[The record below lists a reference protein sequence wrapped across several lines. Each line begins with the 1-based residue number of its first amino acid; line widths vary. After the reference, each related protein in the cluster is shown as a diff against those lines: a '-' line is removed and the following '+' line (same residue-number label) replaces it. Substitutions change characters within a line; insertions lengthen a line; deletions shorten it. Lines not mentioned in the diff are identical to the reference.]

1 MSETI
6 YSKKFINSHI
16 SFKKTSFSH
25 EDKEKD
31 IKDFKDEQKTKE
43 SWKILSNFKTSKNF
57 RKSNCIRNIKNPNNL
72 LTPINKESPNK
83 NASGYIPGERNFF
96 NFKFNKAP
104 TLKQNQI
111 EINKII
117 KSKRSKRMK
126 ELNNIYNIILINE
139 SRTFRNNLYVT
150 GNGFFSQKKTKIR
163 RNKSCDEFA
172 LQKYNSY
179 KSINEINTS
188 NENPIFNKTGFNL
201 HTSKNFFEENKS
213 CKKYI
218 VFNEF
223 SKSKNS
229 DKSNILPSLSTNKLK
244 NVISPIN
251 SVTKMRMQVNDVIFN
266 DLKKIKEFAEIEK
279 RMMKFNLIQNI
290 QSKKIENIN
299 NKKDSNTDYKL
310 NTLNNLKN
318 IFDDKYAKYSFK
330 INHYLYYLKDILYE
344 AQNELHFLD
353 KEIFN
358 YNIDIEKL
366 ILKIVRKENE
376 LEYLLEIRNFLLQVK
391 DKYEHNEKH
400 PTYYFEL
407 LIKDSKKLIIG
418 NYFLNLKIINQI
430 TNKTVTAFMGSILD
444 LRQKIEDNEIYLED
458 FDYNLNY
465 FTREKIKP
473 IFESPEEFMKLYN
486 ILMEKNLNYL
496 QQFEYIKKIINRLKM
511 EYDEVCITDNND
523 KSLDGEI
530 IEKEEIREKLIQRN
544 ELLKQRFI
552 RYNEDIL
559 KIRKQKEINPPKKK
573 KDLPTYMDIEIDLD
587 LIYQENYNKKLK
599 SLKYNGLLLF
609 EKIISVVKKFFNVKY
624 VKNDFFENFKKE
636 KLKLL
641 ELNSSIFNDDNIQ
654 LIDGYILKVISIYED
669 ICKYVLSNH
678 NKYMS
683 DKNNVEFI
691 YKIQEQINN
700 DKRLKKSKEQ
710 RKMKF
715 IKKDE
720 EKKKI
725 IEKCYKPI
733 YYLENKMNTD
743 TKIKRSKIMKIKGEQ
758 KLEDDEK
765 NFAENE
771 FNNLT
776 KYNDEDCL

>member
-1 MSETI
+1 
-6 YSKKFINSHI
+6 
-16 SFKKTSFSH
+16 
-25 EDKEKD
+25 
-31 IKDFKDEQKTKE
+31 
-43 SWKILSNFKTSKNF
+43 
-57 RKSNCIRNIKNPNNL
+57 
-72 LTPINKESPNK
+72 
-83 NASGYIPGERNFF
+83 
-96 NFKFNKAP
+96 
-104 TLKQNQI
+104 
-111 EINKII
+111 
-117 KSKRSKRMK
+117 
-126 ELNNIYNIILINE
+126 
-139 SRTFRNNLYVT
+139 
-150 GNGFFSQKKTKIR
+150 
-163 RNKSCDEFA
+163 
-172 LQKYNSY
+172 
-179 KSINEINTS
+179 
-188 NENPIFNKTGFNL
+188 
-201 HTSKNFFEENKS
+201 
-213 CKKYI
+213 
-218 VFNEF
+218 
-223 SKSKNS
+223 
-229 DKSNILPSLSTNKLK
+229 
-244 NVISPIN
+244 
-251 SVTKMRMQVNDVIFN
+251 MRMQVNDVIFN

-279 RMMKFNLIQNI
+279 QMMKFNLIQNI

-318 IFDDKYAKYSFK
+318 TFDDKYAKYSFK

-344 AQNELHFLD
+344 AQRELHFLD

-407 LIKDSKKLIIG
+407 LIKDSKKLLIG

-444 LRQKIEDNEIYLED
+444 LRQKIEDNEIYIED

-465 FTREKIKP
+465 FAREKIKP

-486 ILMEKNLNYL
+486 VLMEKNLNYL

-511 EYDEVCITDNND
+511 EYDEVCITDSND
-523 KSLDGEI
+523 KFLDEEI
-530 IEKEEIREKLIQRN
+530 IEKEEIREKLIHRN

-552 RYNEDIL
+552 YYSEDIL
-559 KIRKQKEINPPKKK
+559 KIRKQKEINPPTKK

-599 SLKYNGLLLF
+599 TLKYNGLLLF

-624 VKNDFFENFKKE
+624 VKKDFFKSFKKE

-641 ELNSSIFNDDNIQ
+641 KLSSSIFNDDNIQ

-683 DKNNVEFI
+683 DKNNEEFI
-691 YKIQEQINN
+691 YKVQEQINN

-710 RKMKF
+710 IKMKY

-776 KYNDEDCL
+776 KYNDDDCL